1 MLKLKFEDKKARVGI
16 FETRSG
22 KIETPF
28 FMPVA
33 TSLNVRLISPK
44 DLDNLNVKAV
54 ISNALLLYLRPGL
67 EMVDKFKGI
76 HKLMNFDKIIFTDSG
91 GFQMISEDLLVEI
104 NEKKAKFKDPYSGR
118 VVEMNP
124 EKNMEIQERLGSD
137 VAMCLDYMPRY
148 KDSLETIKKSVKL
161 TYEWGK
167 RCKEAHKDNKQK
179 LFGIVQGGIDKNL
192 RKKSAELMTSL
203 DFDGY
208 SIGGLAIGESRNELK
223 LAVDSAVKYLPKDK
237 IRYLMGV
244 GSIPEILENIGK
256 GVDCF
261 DSCYA
266 TRHARHAVAF
276 TSNGEIRLEK
286 AKHREDFN
294 PIEKNCEC
302 EICKN
307 YSRAYIHYLIK
318 IHDYSW
324 KRLVSMHNI
333 KFIQN
338 LLEKAKTEIKE
349 NNFEKFKKNYL
360 VRFSGLNSQS

>member
-91 GFQMISEDLLVEI
+91 GFQMISEDLLIEI

-179 LFGIVQGGIDKNL
+179 LF
-192 RKKSAELMTSL
+192 
-203 DFDGY
+203 FDGY

>member
-76 HKLMNFDKIIFTDSG
+76 HKLMNFDKIIYT
-91 GFQMISEDLLVEI
+91 
-104 NEKKAKFKDPYSGR
+104 
-118 VVEMNP
+118 
-124 EKNMEIQERLGSD
+124 
-137 VAMCLDYMPRY
+137 
-148 KDSLETIKKSVKL
+148 DSLETIKKSVKL